1 MSKPVIV
8 RGEENKCK
16 VVKMHLKLRDQQLKT
31 ITYTY
36 IHMHTHVHILLYRNL
51 MVTTNQKSIID
62 THTKKRKES
71 KHNIKDS
78 HQITREDKKK
88 EQKRTTKATPKQLT
102 KWQREHILNISII
115 SSNVNGLNAPI
126 KRQSG

>member
-78 HQITREDKKK
+78 HQITREDKGHK
-88 EQKRTTKATPKQLT
+88 
-102 KWQREHILNISII
+102 
-115 SSNVNGLNAPI
+115 V
-126 KRQSG
+126 